1 MAVGSTRLTMPLVA
15 PLLALMKAP
24 LVALMLTPM
33 LAKSAGSGK
42 ATPAP
47 QARATCALAG
57 SSHASAPT

>member
-15 PLLALMKAP
+15 PLLAP
-24 LVALMLTPM
+24 LFALM

-42 ATPAP
+42 ASSAP